1 MKKLL
6 LLVALSSFFV
16 LFVNSCSDSST
27 SPTKPAKDIDELV
40 RNAGELPTV
49 PQAYSRVEK
58 GNQIE
63 NTTFEGQ
70 NYISDSKLVSLS
82 NKFDEIVAFNSA
94 YADVLYPGSIVQGKD
109 LFEGKLTSVGNF
121 PREPITITIQ
131 GGASKEI
138 VNPSLANV
146 TTGVTELLAK
156 SNKTPAQMQFNKTEL
171 YNADQAFLSLGL
183 DVNWLAGQL
192 SAKFQSDKSI
202 KKKSVFL
209 YFKQVFY
216 TVSANS
222 LTTPS
227 DYFSSNTNLEQMKSV
242 IYQGNPPCYIS
253 SVSYGRII
261 IVKMTSEDTYENMMS
276 NLEGSYKIVNGKA
289 QFETNNV
296 LSKSTFDA
304 IIVGGSSKGAAEA
317 ITSGNLD
324 SINALIR
331 RDAEFSADNPGFPIS
346 YSVRYL
352 NGGSPV
358 KLGKTTEYL
367 EQNWQIDES
376 KYDKYDVFIGRFI
389 IRDDSYVFKKGK
401 FYYSI
406 WLSDKNGN
414 IMKDRDGNQ
423 YLIQTQFFYAEEVGT
438 GEELIVNKQFKNVLL
453 PKKEGENVQIM
464 FKLYDFADGDQKVA
478 GNNGMIYYYPWST
491 SSKPILNDQWIILSL
506 SEGDFKTDV
515 KYRFVKL

>member
-156 SNKTPAQMQFNKTEL
+156 SNKTPAQVQFHKTEL

-192 SAKFQSDKSI
+192 SAKFQNDKSI

-261 IVKMTSEDTYENMMS
+261 IVKMTSEDTYQNMKS
-276 NLEGSYKIVNGKA
+276 SLEGSYKIVNGKA
-289 QFETNNV
+289 EFETNSV

-304 IIVGGSSKGAAEA
+304 IIVGGSSKGAADA
-317 ITSGNLD
+317 ITSGNIE
-324 SINALIR
+324 SINELIK
-331 RDAEFSADNPGFPIS
+331 RDAEFSTENPGFPIS

-367 EQNWQIDES
+367 EQNWKIDES
-376 KYDKYDVFIGRFI
+376 NYDKYDILIGNFKI
-389 IRDDSYVFKKGK
+389 IDDSYWTQKGK
-401 FYYSI
+401 FYYKV

-414 IMKDRDGNQ
+414 TMKDRDGNL
-423 YLIQTQFFYAEEVGT
+423 YLIQQSWSDAQEIGT
-438 GEELIVNKQFKNVLL
+438 GEELIVAKQFKNVLL
-453 PKKEGENVQIM
+453 PKNQGENFQIM
-464 FKLYDFADGDQKVA
+464 FELYDIADLKDKLA
-478 GNNGMIYYYPWST
+478 GKNGSIYNYPW
-491 SSKPILNDQWIILSL
+491 INSL
-506 SEGDFKTDV
+506 KNNVWNTLKLKNGGFESEVRYSFI
-515 KYRFVKL
+515 RL